1 MGEAAE
7 VPQCTNRGLPCVGGE
22 DTPFPQALTSTHM
35 QVASRAWDLSQE
47 RPFPWAG
54 SRGVILGLP
63 RLQAPSCKL
72 GGQVWTSLSHPMS
85 LKIQMKQMKGFL
97 F

>member
-1 MGEAAE
+1 M
-7 VPQCTNRGLPCVGGE
+7 VLDKLIKWKFFDNNPL
-22 DTPFPQALTSTHM
+22 PQALASTHM
-35 QVASRAWDLSQE
+35 QADSRAWDLSQE

-72 GGQVWTSLSHPMS
+72 GGQVWTSFSHPMS
-85 LKIQMKQMKGFL
+85 LKIQMEQMKVF
-97 F
+97 FF